1 MPKEAESPDCAE
13 TKSGNV
19 AENCRKYEIAPTLY
33 YRWKDEGHWR
43 LRQLSGSESGVL
55 SAPDFSL
62 SSHTISCC
70 LSQTR

>member
-1 MPKEAESPDCAE
+1 MLEGL
-13 TKSGNV
+13 KSGNV

-43 LRQLSGSESGVL
+43 LRQLLWFGVRCA
-55 SAPDFSL
+55 SQAPDFSL